1 MLTVL
6 TAGVKEKKG
15 ADFLRIND
23 NIQNKELRAELEG
36 LRDEFKFERNRI
48 HDYYKEKIEEM
59 NPDAMLADG
68 LDDALAGYD
77 SRGRA
82 VYHIEEILGI
92 LIVRDGMT
100 EEEAQEFFD
109 FNIDGA
115 HMGQFT
121 PIYMWEE

>member
-1 MLTVL
+1 MSKDRKTSDVI
-6 TAGVKEKKG
+6 AEIRAKRKK
-15 ADFLRIND
+15 RIQD
-23 NIQNKELRAELEG
+23 L
-36 LRDEFKFERNRI
+36 
-48 HDYYKEKIEEM
+48 KEKIEEI

-82 VYHIEEILGI
+82 IYLIEEILGI
-92 LIVRDGMT
+92 LITRDGMT

-109 FNIDGA
+109 FYIECA
-115 HMGQFT
+115 HVGQFT

>member
-1 MLTVL
+1 MNEEEQMNDVI
-6 TAGVKEKKG
+6 AEIRADRKKRQQK
-15 ADFLRIND
+15 L
-23 NIQNKELRAELEG
+23 
-36 LRDEFKFERNRI
+36 
-48 HDYYKEKIEEM
+48 KEKIEEI

-82 VYHIEEILGI
+82 IYHIEEILGI

-109 FNIDGA
+109 FNIECA
-115 HMGQFT
+115 HVGQFT